1 MTSHARKAHSVHK
14 PGARTPLYSGWDEFL
29 GWMVPLVPIKA
40 GWVGVHVLVLA
51 WIATE
56 TTVAALSHG
65 TAGALERLVLL
76 GAWMGVVLAREVAR
90 AIVLR
95 LIGGIDTNCAIWP
108 LGGLARPHPGLSTR
122 PMNAECGGLVI
133 GHNMITLLAH
143 RAISLGLDTRL
154 LLTWPTDPRAAGL
167 TGWPKIVWWLHAA
180 NLSVL
185 AINLGVPMLPLAA
198 GRWLHAWRSR
208 RVTTAEAAMTTARA
222 TWIIASLI
230 FIVAAVAGETRV
242 LLVSTIAGLAGAA
255 HWRRAAF
262 FAEGLGSPHQTHD
275 HTSTDSR
282 EPDPT
287 FADHW
292 RDSPNSDLEA
302 GTLPEVDAVLQK
314 VSTQGLA
321 SLSPI
326 ERRVLEAETF
336 RLRAASQEHQAPN
349 S

>member
-1 MTSHARKAHSVHK
+1 MNSHAQNATSVSKPRAH
-14 PGARTPLYSGWDEFL
+14 APLYSGWDEFL

-40 GWVGVHVLVLA
+40 GWVGVHILVLA

-56 TTVAALSHG
+56 AAVAALTHG
-65 TAGALERLVLL
+65 AAGAAEQLLLL

-95 LIGGIDTNCAIWP
+95 LIGGIETNCAIWP
-108 LGGLARPHPGLSTR
+108 LGGLALPLPGLSAR
-122 PMNAECGGLVI
+122 PMIAECGGVAFGFL
-133 GHNMITLLAH
+133 MIPLIALW
-143 RAISLGLDTRL
+143 AISLGLDTRL

-167 TGWPKIVWWLHAA
+167 VGWPKIVWWLHAA

-185 AINLGVPMLPLAA
+185 AINLCIPMLPLDA

-255 HWRRAAF
+255 HWRRALF
-262 FAEGLGSPHQTHD
+262 FAEGLGSPHPTRD
-275 HTSTDSR
+275 HTLSDDPDSFH
-282 EPDPT
+282 T
-287 FADHW
+287 LSDHW
-292 RDSPNSDLEA
+292 LDQSSSDLEP
-302 GTLPEVDAVLQK
+302 GTLPEVDAVLRK

-321 SLSPI
+321 ALSPI
-326 ERRVLEAETF
+326 ERRVLEAETT